1 MSEITIQKTKE
12 DAASKSLQVTVP
24 ADRVR
29 LAEAKAVRFYG
40 QRARLP
46 GFRPGKVPETV
57 VRKRFSD
64 AIRQTVL
71 EEMIRES
78 WEAARTSEDL
88 KPVAEPHIHNLKF
101 EADGPIEFEFHVE
114 VRPTIVLKQTGGFSL
129 KRRVAPVTAAAVEER
144 LRDLRERKASWLPI
158 EGEKPA
164 PGQMVRVE
172 VAPLEEGTAHTAQ
185 PYTMVL
191 GEGRAIPELE
201 ERIMALRPGET
212 VDTQVRF
219 PDDFSDESKRGQIR
233 QVRVT
238 LHEVK
243 RQELPALD
251 DSFAREIGDFE
262 GLEALRAALRADLE
276 QEARREAETAVRQGL
291 VEELLKANAIEAPAS
306 MVDRMVRGYAK
317 AYEIPEE
324 QLGSFGTEF
333 RPVAEA
339 QVRRDLVLD
348 AVAEA
353 NQLYASEKDVDARIA
368 ELAATRN
375 VTPAQLYASLEKAN
389 RLKELEH
396 GVTEEKTFAFLLGQS
411 TVEEIVS

>member
-1 MSEITIQKTKE
+1 
-12 DAASKSLQVTVP
+12 
-24 ADRVR
+24 
-29 LAEAKAVRFYG
+29 
-40 QRARLP
+40 
-46 GFRPGKVPETV
+46 
-57 VRKRFSD
+57 
-64 AIRQTVL
+64 
-71 EEMIRES
+71 
-78 WEAARTSEDL
+78 
-88 KPVAEPHIHNLKF
+88 
-101 EADGPIEFEFHVE
+101 
-114 VRPTIVLKQTGGFSL
+114 
-129 KRRVAPVTAAAVEER
+129 
-144 LRDLRERKASWLPI
+144 
-158 EGEKPA
+158 
-164 PGQMVRVE
+164 
-172 VAPLEEGTAHTAQ
+172 
-185 PYTMVL
+185 
-191 GEGRAIPELE
+191 
-201 ERIMALRPGET
+201 MALRPGET

-368 ELAATRN
+368 ELAAARN